1 MASNENYL
9 RAIYELTKN
18 GDGGTTTTEVAEKLD
33 VSPASVSEAID
44 KLEEENLVCRA
55 PYKGFTLS
63 PMGRNE
69 GEKLTEKY
77 QTLQKFFKEK
87 LGLEHPEDE
96 ADEVEH
102 AISEEAVQKLKNLT
116 D

>member
-9 RAIYELTKN
+9 RAIYELTQN
-18 GDGGTTTTEVAEKLD
+18 GEGGTTTTEVAEKLE

-44 KLEEENLVCRA
+44 KLENENLVCRA

-63 PMGRNE
+63 PMGRNK
-69 GEKLTEKY
+69 GQKLMEKY
-77 QTLQKFFKEK
+77 ETLQKFFQEK
-87 LGLEHPEDE
+87 LGLQNPDDE